1 MNWLKHINL
10 RLLLV
15 VIPVLMA
22 VASSTAQ
29 ITVSTG
35 QTSPLSVDPVAGDT
49 YTWELYDTV
58 TGVNFAVDQG
68 NCPANEAF
76 FAGGLQT
83 GPVVNVTWLTPG
95 VFFFKVTATRANCT
109 MNLKV
114 GKVIVLENLPTAS
127 IAQPSPV
134 CTGDTAQLSIT
145 LSGEGPW
152 SIVLFDGA
160 NNVSYTNISSS
171 PYLVPVNPLTNTIY
185 QITEV
190 TDANGTNSTP
200 SQAVE
205 LMIKP
210 RPVSS
215 HIYQY

>member
-134 CTGDTAQLSIT
+134 CT
-145 LSGEGPW
+145 
-152 SIVLFDGA
+152 
-160 NNVSYTNISSS
+160 
-171 PYLVPVNPLTNTIY
+171 
-185 QITEV
+185 
-190 TDANGTNSTP
+190 
-200 SQAVE
+200 
-205 LMIKP
+205 
-210 RPVSS
+210 
-215 HIYQY
+215 